1 MFLIRTGFW
10 LALVILL
17 LPSDPQSQRALVKAV
32 QAGVHRAATFC
43 ERNEAACDRGRQAW
57 AYFKLKVASAA
68 AMASQ
73 IVEAE
78 RGARSAALEG
88 SGPQGWAAPPRLARR
103 TAPRTG
109 TAWPGAA
116 GRYDWR

>member
-43 ERNEAACDRGRQAW
+43 ERNEAACDKGRQAW

-68 AMASQ
+68 SMASQ
-73 IVEAE
+73 IVEAG
-78 RGARSAALEG
+78 RGTPSAALER
-88 SGPQGWAAPPRLARR
+88 SKAETWASPPRVARR
-103 TAPRTG
+103 TTPRAG
-109 TAWPGAA
+109 TAWPGTA
-116 GRYDWR
+116 GRADWR